1 MYAYSVDIPTKMCS
15 YLYIIIDIY
24 MYGMAL
30 MVLHSREYIVTE

>member
-15 YLYIIIDIY
+15 YLYIDIY